1 MKVQIQDNAV
11 YLDDY
16 SIISVVA
23 TGSYATCLKAAHPVH
38 GICALLLSDSKSQ
51 LQNRLDL
58 HNFLQPNENIQ
69 KLFDLYEL
77 ILSDDTLHNLNTK
90 FNQVFK
96 QTQFVLSGKFYG
108 TSLSSYLQNS
118 SKQIKFDLVRSLIRS
133 LVPLHAQNVFHMDIK
148 PSNVY
153 VENGSVVLADFGE
166 AVKTNQKLFTKTQSA
181 YAPVKDVYK
190 GKVLPE
196 KFDVYC
202 LGSII
207 YEIISGHTPY
217 IGIEALTEQHNRL
230 VGLYGVVAT
239 DLLVG
244 ALNVKQDQR
253 CNLKY
258 MLNHPFFNESQ
269 NTSLFELIKY
279 KLINPIISANKI
291 SEDNLHIYRC
301 MHKLRCNDD
310 ANNISNTKVQLSLKN
325 MLKNNINL
333 NNELNLNATSL
344 IFIVKQLQGP
354 KLQPKYEC
362 LQTEEIF
369 DRKECFEKQ
378 CTSLS
383 FVLTNSNNTSQQT
396 NQISFEDEYKP
407 GISRMDSSFL
417 IQNAL
422 VILDDE

>member
-1 MKVQIQDNAV
+1 MKVQIQDNVV

-58 HNFLQPNENIQ
+58 YNFLQPNENIQ
-69 KLFDLYEL
+69 KLFDLQEL
-77 ILSDDTLHNLNTK
+77 NIQNDILSNVNSK

-96 QTQFVLSGKFYG
+96 QTQFVLSGKFYD
-108 TSLSSYLQNS
+108 TSLSSFFKKC
-118 SKQIKFDLVRSLIRS
+118 SKQIKFDLVRKLIRS
-133 LVPLHAQNVFHMDIK
+133 LVPLHAKNVFHMDIK

-153 VENGSVVLADFGE
+153 VENGSVILADFGE
-166 AVKTNQKLFTKTQSA
+166 AVKTNQQIFTKTQSA
-181 YAPVKDVYK
+181 YAPVKDVFK

-202 LGSII
+202 LGAII
-207 YEIISGHTPY
+207 YEIISGHTPC

-230 VGLYGVVAT
+230 VGLYGVVAA
-239 DLLVG
+239 DLLAG
-244 ALNVKQDQR
+244 ALNAKQDQR

-258 MLNHPFFNESQ
+258 MLNHPFFNETTQ
-269 NTSLFELIKY
+269 PLFELIKY
-279 KLINPIISANKI
+279 KLINPIICQNKI
-291 SEDNLHIYRC
+291 SEDNLQIYRC

-310 ANNISNTKVQLSLKN
+310 TNNISNTKIQLSLQN
-325 MLKNNINL
+325 MLKNSVNL
-333 NNELNLNATSL
+333 NYELNLNATSL
-344 IFIVKQLQGP
+344 IFLIQLQQSP
-354 KLQPKYEC
+354 ILHPNYEC
-362 LQTEEIF
+362 HQTEEIF

-396 NQISFEDEYKP
+396 NQISFEDEYKH